1 MVTAASFSSSRT
13 PPLPWNTATLT
24 RHFFTFADSGSFQ
37 TSANAMGNV
46 LSPCLCP
53 GAAQGNVAVTRLVFW
68 GGLVMTDNARSF
80 TTAGDVTVELSSEH
94 SPERARWTSFIIGL
108 PVLVLAAGEQLLP
121 G

>member
-1 MVTAASFSSSRT
+1 
-13 PPLPWNTATLT
+13 
-24 RHFFTFADSGSFQ
+24 
-37 TSANAMGNV
+37 
-46 LSPCLCP
+46 
-53 GAAQGNVAVTRLVFW
+53 
-68 GGLVMTDNARSF
+68 LVMMDNVRSF